1 METTFAGIADGAD
14 RTVAAWVRL
23 APDFGEAS
31 GQALVGWGDFDIKN
45 PDRRKGAA
53 WELGIGDT
61 ARPVDTFGRLKVAV
75 GGPLTVGH
83 ADLRDGRWHHVAAVY
98 LENRA
103 PDGPGTVLLYVDGE
117 LQRRTF
123 GRTRVRLQTEVRS
136 VNAEPVQFGRQV
148 MRSSPE
154 REFFK
159 KNRK

>member
-1 METTFAGIADGAD
+1 M
-14 RTVAAWVRL
+14 
-23 APDFGEAS
+23 
-31 GQALVGWGDFDIKN
+31 
-45 PDRRKGAA
+45 
-53 WELGIGDT
+53 
-61 ARPVDTFGRLKVAV
+61 DTFGRLKVAV

-136 VNAEPVQFGRQV
+136 THAEPVQFGRQV
-148 MRSSPE
+148 MRASPE

-159 KNRK
+159 GAIDEVFIIGAALTGEEIRLLLEQNALP